1 MSIIRITNAFYRYM
15 IGIIPVSPL
24 PHRAASADP
33 SPRLENAVIKYG
45 IVRES
50 LSLTA
55 VIQIRPSINHLT
67 ALLRVSCLL
76 FRRPV
81 ASVASSSAAQCHA
94 LRTGS
99 SRPSCA
105 VQHRVQIKG
114 PGACGCRE
122 QRREDALLVTL
133 TPLSKLLS
141 AMTCR
146 SYG

>member
-1 MSIIRITNAFYRYM
+1 MSIIRITNALYRYM

-33 SPRLENAVIKYG
+33 PPRLENAVIKYG

-55 VIQIRPSINHLT
+55 VIQIRPSMNHLT
-67 ALLRVSCLL
+67 ALLSCLL

-81 ASVASSSAAQCHA
+81 ASVASASAQCHA

-122 QRREDALLVTL
+122 QRREDALHVTL